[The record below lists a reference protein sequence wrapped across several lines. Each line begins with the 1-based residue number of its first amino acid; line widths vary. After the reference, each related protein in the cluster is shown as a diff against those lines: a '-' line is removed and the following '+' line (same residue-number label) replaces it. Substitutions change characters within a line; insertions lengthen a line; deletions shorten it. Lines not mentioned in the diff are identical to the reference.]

1 MKILVGVC
9 GSVSAYK
16 SIEFV
21 RGLVKTGHEVKVI
34 LTHGAKEF
42 VSAKLYSYLGAS
54 DVFHAGAD
62 FSASVQTKSVLHIEL
77 AKWADKLHIYPASA
91 NTIAKLAMG
100 QADDLLS
107 SVFLA
112 GWDKFQTIIYP
123 AMNTSMWTNPIT
135 QENIDLI
142 KRLDKQDNIYI
153 YPPQSGTLACGDTGS
168 GKIPDVEEVLT
179 NHDIINTT
187 ITDNSPHVVI
197 TAGATVAPI
206 DPVRFV
212 TNPSSGKTGFEIA
225 KESLRLGNRTTILLG
240 ENSCSEFKHIEKLP
254 GVKVIKVRT
263 TSEMYE
269 AVLSLENRFDVY
281 ISTAAI
287 SDLKFKT
294 AENKLKKDA
303 LSNSLEFEKAQDI
316 LSHVVTNK
324 TQSQVIV
331 GFAAETQMTK
341 EILTSKYKRKPT
353 KLLIGTHVNSGLCDK
368 SRQGFGND
376 GAAYTILEDGKTSF
390 EGELSKVQLAKNIF
404 ERIRA

>member
-21 RGLVKTGHEVKVI
+21 RGLVKAGHQVKVI
-34 LTHGAKEF
+34 LTNGAKEF
-42 VSAKLYSYLGAS
+42 VCPNLYSYLGAQEVYEAS
-54 DVFHAGAD
+54 AD
-62 FSASVQTKSVLHIEL
+62 FSGSIESKSVLHIEL

-100 QADDLLS
+100 QANDLLS

-142 KRLDKQDNIYI
+142 NRLDKHDHIYI

-168 GKIPDVEEVLT
+168 GKIPDIEEVLT
-179 NHDIINTT
+179 NYDAINLG

-212 TNPSSGKTGFEIA
+212 TNPSSGKTGLEIA
-225 KESLRLGNRTTILLG
+225 KQSLRLGNRTTVLLG
-240 ENSCSEFKHIEKLP
+240 ENSCDGFKHLAKLP
-254 GVKVIKVRT
+254 GVKIIKVRT
-263 TSEMYE
+263 TDEMYE
-269 AVLSLENRFDVY
+269 AVKSLENRFDTY

-294 AENKLKKDA
+294 AGDKLKKDT

-316 LSHVVTNK
+316 LSYVVSN
-324 TQSQVIV
+324 QSPSQCIV

-341 EILTSKYKRKPT
+341 EVLESKYNRKPT

-368 SRQGFGND
+368 ERQGFGND
-376 GAAYTILEDGKTSF
+376 SATYTILENGKVAF
-390 EGELSKVQLAKNIF
+390 EGELSKLQLAKEIF
-404 ERIRA
+404 ERIK